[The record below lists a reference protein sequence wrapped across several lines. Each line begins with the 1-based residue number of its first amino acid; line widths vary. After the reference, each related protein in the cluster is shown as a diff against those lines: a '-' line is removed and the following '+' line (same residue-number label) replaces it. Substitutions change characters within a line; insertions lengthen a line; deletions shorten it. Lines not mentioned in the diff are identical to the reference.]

1 MVLRKIRKENSFF
14 ELVNFPDIINMN
26 KSIYN
31 NMRNPNLSPF
41 SSKNTVAINFN
52 NPIFLIN
59 NENLKYNILITLA
72 TRLKV

>member
-41 SSKNTVAINFN
+41 SSKNRLAINFN